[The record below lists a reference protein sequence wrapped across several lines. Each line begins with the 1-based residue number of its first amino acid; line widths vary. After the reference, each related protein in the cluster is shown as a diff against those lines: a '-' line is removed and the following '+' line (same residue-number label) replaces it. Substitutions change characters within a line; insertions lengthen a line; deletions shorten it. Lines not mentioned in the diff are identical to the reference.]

1 MIRKEII
8 EKIKNAIVPGR
19 TIYIG
24 LGNPYRGDDA
34 IGLYI
39 AQKLKTTLK
48 DRVYDESDD
57 LDTLVLNL
65 FNNMEDIEAVIF
77 IDAVDAQLQPC
88 NVDIFSISD
97 ISSFSFSTHKFPL
110 DIYGA
115 LIESRGKHVSIL
127 GIQPRQLEFN
137 NEITQCLKNLAEQV
151 IGIISKCENSQ

>member
-8 EKIKNAIVPGR
+8 EKIKKAIVPGR

-39 AQKLKTTLK
+39 AQKLKALLK
-48 DRVYDESDD
+48 DRVYDEFDD
-57 LDTLVLNL
+57 LDTLILNL
-65 FNNMEDIEAVIF
+65 FNNMKDVEAVVF

-88 NVDIFSISD
+88 SIDVFPISD

-115 LIESRGKHVSIL
+115 LIESRGIRVSVL
-127 GIQPRQLEFN
+127 GIQPSQLDFN
-137 NEITQCLKNLAEQV
+137 NEITQCLKSLAEQV
-151 IGIISKCENSQ
+151 VGIINEREIAR